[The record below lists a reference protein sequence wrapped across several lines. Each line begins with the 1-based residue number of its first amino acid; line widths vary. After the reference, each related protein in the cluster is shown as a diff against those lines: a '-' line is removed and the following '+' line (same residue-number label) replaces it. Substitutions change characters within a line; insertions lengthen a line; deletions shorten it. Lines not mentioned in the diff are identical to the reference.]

1 MTIQARYASIV
12 LKILNKGILLMKLAC
27 CAWALTGPENDA
39 LRQIQDLGFRWID
52 LQPGDLRNEK
62 HRQLASKLGL
72 GVSCLGASFAMP
84 DGASLDHADSRLRS
98 GALEHVTK
106 AILHAAALGA
116 DTVYVIPGVD
126 DSPAG
131 LSRYGDSLA
140 ELAEFASAVRIK
152 FAVEHF
158 PGTALPS
165 ADSTLN
171 YIKSLGHPNLFL
183 LYDSGHIQMTGEDPA
198 GVIHEA
204 GERLGYVHFDDN
216 DGAGDLH
223 WALLDGVMTEQ
234 TLKDTFRAL
243 EDTGYGGAISLE
255 LNPALH
261 NPVDALARSR
271 DILLRAM
278 RA

>member
-1 MTIQARYASIV
+1 
-12 LKILNKGILLMKLAC
+12 MKLAC
-27 CAWALTGPENDA
+27 CAWALTGLENDV
-39 LRQIQDLGFRWID
+39 LRQIQGLGFRWID
-52 LQPGDLRNEK
+52 LQPGHLRDEK
-62 HRQLASKLGL
+62 HRQLASELGL
-72 GVSCLGASFAMP
+72 RVSCLGASFAMP
-84 DGASLDHADSRLRS
+84 VDASLDHADSRLRS

-116 DTVYVIPGVD
+116 DTVYVIPGAD

-158 PGTALPS
+158 PGTALPT
-165 ADSTLN
+165 AEGTLK

-183 LYDSGHIQMTGEDPA
+183 LYDSGHIQMTGEDPST
-198 GVIHEA
+198 VIHEA
-204 GERLGYVHFDDN
+204 RERLAYVHFDDN

-234 TLKDTFRAL
+234 TLKDSFRAL
-243 EDTGYGGAISLE
+243 EDIGYDGAISLE
-255 LNPALH
+255 LSPALH
-261 NPVDALARSR
+261 NPLDALARSR
-271 DILLRAM
+271 DILLKTM
-278 RA
+278 RS